1 MKKIIFVLGVV
12 IFSACQKEEFIIDS
26 VIDTKKTL
34 ISNDELAAFPV
45 PAHIIFVWFEN
56 KNYSQII
63 GSSAAPFINSLIS
76 KGTLFT
82 NSNGLGHPSYPN
94 YIAFFAG
101 TKNGK
106 YNNDCVAG
114 APYSNANLYTQ
125 LKAKGKSF
133 SWYSEGLPSI
143 GSKVCNSGAYTERHN
158 PTQCFSNVPSS
169 ANKRWSDFPS
179 NFSSLE
185 RVVCISPN
193 LNHDMHDGSIWQGDN
208 WLKNNCSNLINW
220 CKTNN
225 SVFVVYFDESNGGE
239 GNRIPVIAVGQPV
252 KVNYK
257 SNTYYDHYNWTRTIL
272 AFYGA
277 TQIANSKSRQTIND
291 CWK

>member
-1 MKKIIFVLGVV
+1 MKKIIFLLGVV
-12 IFSACQKEEFIIDS
+12 ILSACKKEEFIIDS
-26 VIDTKKTL
+26 VIDQKKQS
-34 ISNDELAAFPV
+34 IIDNELAAFPV

-56 KNYSQII
+56 KDYSQII
-63 GSSAAPFINSLIS
+63 GSSSAPFINSLIS

-82 NSNGLGHPSYPN
+82 NSHALGHPSYPE

-106 YNNDCVAG
+106 TNNDCIAG

-133 SWYSEGLPSI
+133 SWYSEDLPVI
-143 GSKVCNSGAYTERHN
+143 GSKTCNSGAYTERHN
-158 PTQCFSNVPSS
+158 PTQCFSNVPST
-169 ANKRWSDFPS
+169 ANKRWSDFPT

-185 RVVCISPN
+185 RVVCITPN
-193 LNHDMHDGSIWQGDN
+193 LDHDMHDGSISQGDN
-208 WLKNNCSNLINW
+208 WLKNNCTNLINW

-225 SVFVVYFDESNGGE
+225 SVFVVYFDENNGIA

-252 KVNYK
+252 KVNYR
-257 SNTYYDHYNWTRTIL
+257 STVYYDHYNWTRTIL
-272 AFYGA
+272 AFYGP
-277 TQIANSKSRQTIND
+277 TQIANSTSRQTITD
-291 CWK
+291 CWR